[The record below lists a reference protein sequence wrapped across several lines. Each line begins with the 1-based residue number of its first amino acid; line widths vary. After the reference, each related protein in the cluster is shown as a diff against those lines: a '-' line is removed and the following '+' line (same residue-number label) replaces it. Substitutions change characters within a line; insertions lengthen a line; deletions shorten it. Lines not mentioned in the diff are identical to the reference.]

1 MALTETTEYDKIEVV
16 GIYKA
21 VQVRKAN
28 VIKKDDAELTR
39 SFERYV
45 LDSDADVSK
54 EPAEVQAI
62 CNAVWTDAIK
72 DSWKKKQEADKIGSE
87 IIPNLLAE
95 QGLSSLKLADG
106 SSVDIRKSYN
116 CTIKKD
122 QVESAFEWLRN
133 NGLGD
138 LIKNEVAVQF
148 GKGEDN
154 KAEQLL
160 GLAVREGYE
169 PSQKQKVEPM
179 TLKAL
184 FRERIEAGLDM
195 PSDFFHTFVK
205 DQTKIGRKS

>member
-1 MALTETTEYDKIEVV
+1 MSEVNN
-16 GIYKA
+16 IDFEEDQQEI
-21 VQVRKAN
+21 VQKTNIQSLSRYCLMLQNLEDQMVNMEKDL
-28 VIKKDDAELTR
+28 KKL
-39 SFERYV
+39 
-45 LDSDADVSK
+45 K
-54 EPAEVQAI
+54 E
-62 CNAVWTDAIK
+62 
-72 DSWKKKQEADKIGSE
+72 EADKIGSE

-95 QGLSSLKLADG
+95 QGLASLKLADG
-106 SSVDIRKSYN
+106 SSVDIKKSYN

-122 QVESAFEWLRN
+122 QVESAFKWLRD

-160 GLAVREGYE
+160 GLAVQEGYE

-195 PSDFFHTFVK
+195 PSEFFNTFVK
-205 DQTKIGRKS
+205 DQTKIGRK

>member
-1 MALTETTEYDKIEVV
+1 MEINDIDFEQDQQEIIEKTD
-16 GIYKA
+16 ISTLSRYCLMLQNLEDQMLNMEKDL
-21 VQVRKAN
+21 
-28 VIKKDDAELTR
+28 KKL
-39 SFERYV
+39 
-45 LDSDADVSK
+45 K
-54 EPAEVQAI
+54 E
-62 CNAVWTDAIK
+62 
-72 DSWKKKQEADKIGSE
+72 EADKIGSE

-106 SSVDIRKSYN
+106 SSIDIRKSYN

-122 QVESAFEWLRN
+122 QVESAFKWLRN

>member
-1 MALTETTEYDKIEVV
+1 MEKITLTDLEEDQQQVIEKTDISTLAEYCIMLSNTEDEISSLES
-16 GIYKA
+16 
-21 VQVRKAN
+21 Q
-28 VIKKDDAELTR
+28 L
-39 SFERYV
+39 
-45 LDSDADVSK
+45 
-54 EPAEVQAI
+54 
-62 CNAVWTDAIK
+62 
-72 DSWKKKQEADKIGSE
+72 KKKKEEADKIGSE

-95 QGLSSLKLADG
+95 QGLASLKLADG
-106 SSVDIRKSYN
+106 SSVDIKKSYN

-122 QVESAFEWLRN
+122 QLESAFEWLRN

-138 LIKNEVAVQF
+138 IIKNEVAVQF

-205 DQTKIGRKS
+205 DQTKISRKS

>member
-1 MALTETTEYDKIEVV
+1 MEINDIDFEQDQQEIIEKTD
-16 GIYKA
+16 ISTLSRYCLMLQNLEDQMLNMEKDL
-21 VQVRKAN
+21 
-28 VIKKDDAELTR
+28 KKL
-39 SFERYV
+39 
-45 LDSDADVSK
+45 K
-54 EPAEVQAI
+54 E
-62 CNAVWTDAIK
+62 
-72 DSWKKKQEADKIGSE
+72 EADKIGSE
-87 IIPNLLAE
+87 IIPSLLAE
-95 QGLSSLKLADG
+95 QGLASLKLADG

-122 QVESAFEWLRN
+122 QVESAFKWLRD

-184 FRERIEAGLDM
+184 YRERIEAGLDM
-195 PSDFFHTFVK
+195 PSEFFNTFVK

>member
-1 MALTETTEYDKIEVV
+1 MNEINDIDFEEDQQQVLEKTDIKTLSHYCLMLQNYEDQLVNMEKDMKKI
-16 GIYKA
+16 
-21 VQVRKAN
+21 
-28 VIKKDDAELTR
+28 
-39 SFERYV
+39 
-45 LDSDADVSK
+45 K
-54 EPAEVQAI
+54 EQ
-62 CNAVWTDAIK
+62 
-72 DSWKKKQEADKIGSE
+72 ADKIGSE

-95 QGLSSLKLADG
+95 QGLASLKLADG
-106 SSVDIRKSYN
+106 SSVDIKKSYN

-122 QVESAFEWLRN
+122 QLESAFEWLRN

-138 LIKNEVAVQF
+138 IIKNEVAVQF
-148 GKGEDN
+148 GKGEDT

-195 PSDFFHTFVK
+195 PSEFFHTFVK
-205 DQTKIGRKS
+205 DQTKIGRK

>member
-1 MALTETTEYDKIEVV
+1 MSEINNIDFEQDQQEVLEKTDIKTLSHYCLMLQNYEDQLINMEKDMKKI
-16 GIYKA
+16 
-21 VQVRKAN
+21 
-28 VIKKDDAELTR
+28 
-39 SFERYV
+39 
-45 LDSDADVSK
+45 K
-54 EPAEVQAI
+54 EQ
-62 CNAVWTDAIK
+62 
-72 DSWKKKQEADKIGSE
+72 ADKIGSE

-95 QGLSSLKLADG
+95 QGLASLKLADG
-106 SSVDIRKSYN
+106 SSVDIKKSYN

-122 QVESAFEWLRN
+122 QLESAFEWLRN

-138 LIKNEVAVQF
+138 IIKNEVAVQF
-148 GKGEDN
+148 GKGEDD

-195 PSDFFHTFVK
+195 PSEFFHTFVK

>member
-1 MALTETTEYDKIEVV
+1 MSEINDIDFEQDQQQILEKTD
-16 GIYKA
+16 
-21 VQVRKAN
+21 
-28 VIKKDDAELTR
+28 IKTLSHYCLMLQNYEDQISNMEKDIKNI
-39 SFERYV
+39 
-45 LDSDADVSK
+45 K
-54 EPAEVQAI
+54 EQ
-62 CNAVWTDAIK
+62 
-72 DSWKKKQEADKIGSE
+72 ADKISSE
-87 IIPNLLAE
+87 VIPNLLAE

-122 QVESAFEWLRN
+122 QMDLAYNWLRE

-138 LIKNEVAVQF
+138 IIKNEVAVQF

-160 GLAVREGYE
+160 GLAVQEGFE

-195 PSDFFHTFVK
+195 PSQFFHTFVK
-205 DQTKIGRKS
+205 DQTKIGRK

>member
-1 MALTETTEYDKIEVV
+1 MIYIRKERLMSEINNIDFEQDQQEVLEKTDIKTLSHYCLMLQNYEDQLINMEKDMKKI
-16 GIYKA
+16 
-21 VQVRKAN
+21 
-28 VIKKDDAELTR
+28 
-39 SFERYV
+39 
-45 LDSDADVSK
+45 K
-54 EPAEVQAI
+54 EQ
-62 CNAVWTDAIK
+62 
-72 DSWKKKQEADKIGSE
+72 ADKIGSE

-95 QGLSSLKLADG
+95 QGLASLKLADG
-106 SSVDIRKSYN
+106 SSVDIKKSYN

-122 QVESAFEWLRN
+122 QLESAFEWLRN

-138 LIKNEVAVQF
+138 IIKNEVAVQF

-184 FRERIEAGLDM
+184 FRERVEAGLDM
-195 PSDFFHTFVK
+195 PSQFFNVFIK

>member
-1 MALTETTEYDKIEVV
+1 MNEINDIDFEEDQQQVLEKTDIKTLSHYCLMLQNYEDQLVNMEKDMKKI
-16 GIYKA
+16 
-21 VQVRKAN
+21 
-28 VIKKDDAELTR
+28 
-39 SFERYV
+39 
-45 LDSDADVSK
+45 K
-54 EPAEVQAI
+54 EQ
-62 CNAVWTDAIK
+62 
-72 DSWKKKQEADKIGSE
+72 ADKIGSE

-95 QGLSSLKLADG
+95 QGLASLKLADG
-106 SSVDIRKSYN
+106 SSVDIKKSYN

-122 QVESAFEWLRN
+122 QLESAFEWLRN

-138 LIKNEVAVQF
+138 IIKNEVAVQF

-195 PSDFFHTFVK
+195 PSDLFNTFVK
-205 DQTKIGRKS
+205 DQTKIGRK

>member
-1 MALTETTEYDKIEVV
+1 MSNITLEDLEDDQQHLIEKTD
-16 GIYKA
+16 IQTLA
-21 VQVRKAN
+21 SFCQEL
-28 VIKKDDAELTR
+28 AELENGI
-39 SFERYV
+39 SYLESQ
-45 LDSDADVSK
+45 LKAHK
-54 EPAEVQAI
+54 E
-62 CNAVWTDAIK
+62 K
-72 DSWKKKQEADKIGSE
+72 ADKISSE

-106 SSVDIRKSYN
+106 SGVEVKKTYS
-116 CTIKKD
+116 CTVKKD
-122 QVESAFEWLRN
+122 SVESAYTWLRN

-160 GLAVREGYE
+160 NLAAEEGYE
-169 PSQKQKVEPM
+169 PTQKQKVEPM

-184 FRERIEAGLDM
+184 YRERIEAGLDM

-205 DQTKIGRKS
+205 DQTKISRKS

>member
-1 MALTETTEYDKIEVV
+1 MSEINDIDFEEDQQQLIEKTD
-16 GIYKA
+16 IQTLARYC
-21 VQVRKAN
+21 N
-28 VIKKDDAELTR
+28 EL
-39 SFERYV
+39 
-45 LDSDADVSK
+45 ADIENNINNLEK
-54 EPAEVQAI
+54 QL
-62 CNAVWTDAIK
+62 
-72 DSWKKKQEADKIGSE
+72 KKQKEQADKIGSE

-122 QVESAFEWLRN
+122 QVESAFQWLRD

-138 LIKNEVAVQF
+138 IIKNEVAVQF